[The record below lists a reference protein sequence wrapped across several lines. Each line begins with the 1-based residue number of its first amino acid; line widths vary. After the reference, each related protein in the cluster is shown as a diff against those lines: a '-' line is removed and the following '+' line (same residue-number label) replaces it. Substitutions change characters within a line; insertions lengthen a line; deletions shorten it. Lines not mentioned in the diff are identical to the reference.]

1 MSAPKAPDPAKTA
14 AAQTESNKA
23 TAVTQYGLNA
33 TNQITPYGNLNYS
46 QNGTWSD
53 GTPRFTA
60 TQTLSP
66 EQQQLYNQQ
75 TQLGSKLNNLAIGQ
89 TDRLNGVLSQPI
101 NLPSGKF
108 DLNNSATESRL
119 MELGRARLDPIIAQR
134 EKSTEAELLNKGVR
148 PGTEAY
154 RRATTAVDQQTNDA
168 YNQLLLTGRQQ
179 ASNEQLTERQQQIQ
193 ESLTARNQPINEI
206 SALMSG
212 GQVQAPNFVN
222 TPQPG
227 VNGTDVAGITN
238 NAYNQNMQA
247 YQSKMSGLLG
257 LGTALGGWVFSDI
270 RLKSNIDR
278 VGMHRLGIGVY
289 DYDIFG
295 RRERGVMAHEVAD
308 VMPEAVRKNG
318 DFYQVNYSMIGGV

>member
-33 TNQITPYGNLNYS
+33 TNQVTPYGNLNYT
-46 QNGTWSD
+46 QNGAWSD

-66 EQQQLYNQQ
+66 EQQKLYQQQ
-75 TQLGSKLNNLAIGQ
+75 TQLGGKLNDLAIGQ
-89 TDRLNGVLSQPI
+89 TDRLSGVLSQPV
-101 NLPSGKF
+101 
-108 DLNNSATESRL
+108 DLSNEATESRL
-119 MELGRARLDPIIAQR
+119 MELGRARLDPLIDQR
-134 EKSTEAELLNKGVR
+134 KKSTEAELINKGVR

-168 YNQLLLTGRQQ
+168 YTQLLLSGRGQ
-179 ASNEQLTERQQQIQ
+179 SVQ
-193 ESLTARNQPINEI
+193 EALAERNQPINEI
-206 SALMSG
+206 SALMGG
-212 GQVQAPNFVN
+212 GQVQSPSFVN
-222 TPQPG
+222 TPTPG

-247 YQSKMSGLLG
+247 SQSKMSGLLG
-257 LGTALGGWVFSDI
+257 LGTALGGWAFSDA
-270 RLKSNIDR
+270 RLKSNIER
-278 VGMHRLGIGVY
+278 VGTHRLGIGVY
-289 DYDIFG
+289 DYDIAG
-295 RRERGVMAHEVAD
+295 RRERGVMAHEVAE
-308 VMPEAVRKNG
+308 VMPEAVRKQG

>member
-33 TNQITPYGNLNYS
+33 TNQYTPYGNLTYS

-60 TQTLSP
+60 TTSLSP
-66 EQQQLYNQQ
+66 EQQKLYQQQ

-89 TDRLNGVLSQPI
+89 TDRLAGVLSQPI
-101 NLPSGKF
+101 
-108 DLNNSATESRL
+108 DLSNDATEARL
-119 MELGRARLDPIIAQR
+119 SELGRARLDPLVAQR
-134 EKSTEAELLNKGVR
+134 KQSTETELINKGVR
-148 PGTEAY
+148 PGTEAWD
-154 RRATTAVDQQTNDA
+154 RAMSAVDQQTNDA
-168 YNQLLLTGRQQ
+168 YNQLFLTGRGQ
-179 ASNEQLTERQQQIQ
+179 AVQ
-193 ESLTARNQPINEI
+193 EALAERNQPINEV

-222 TPQPG
+222 TPTPG

-238 NAYNQNMQA
+238 NAYQQDMQA

-257 LGTALGGWVFSDI
+257 LGTALGGWMFSDE
-270 RLKSNIDR
+270 RLKTDKHK
-278 VGMHRLGIGVY
+278 VGETNDDIGVY
-289 DYDIFG
+289 TYRFKG
-295 RRERGVMAHEVAD
+295 SPMMQMGVMAQEVERK
-308 VMPEAVRKNG
+308 MPDAVRKVG
-318 DFYQVNYSMIGGV
+318 GYRQVNYDKVFS

>member
-1 MSAPKAPDPAKTA
+1 MSAPKAPDPVKTA

-33 TNQITPYGNLNYS
+33 TNQVTPYGNLNYS
-46 QNGTWSD
+46 QNGAWSD

-89 TDRLNGVLSQPI
+89 TDRLNGVLSQPV
-101 NLPSGKF
+101 NLS
-108 DLNNSATESRL
+108 NQATEGRL

-134 EKSTEAELLNKGVR
+134 EKATEAELINKGVR

-154 RRATTAVDQQTNDA
+154 KRATTAVDQQTNDA
-168 YNQLLLTGRQQ
+168 YNQLLLSGRGQ
-179 ASNEQLTERQQQIQ
+179 SVQ
-193 ESLTARNQPINEI
+193 EALAERNQPINEI

-212 GQVQAPNFVN
+212 GQVQAPSFVN

-227 VNGTDVAGITN
+227 VNGTDIALASPTVPITKRCRDI
-238 NAYNQNMQA
+238 
-247 YQSKMSGLLG
+247 SRICL
-257 LGTALGGWVFSDI
+257 VFSASA
-270 RLKSNIDR
+270 RHLAA
-278 VGMHRLGIGVY
+278 G
-289 DYDIFG
+289 
-295 RRERGVMAHEVAD
+295 
-308 VMPEAVRKNG
+308 
-318 DFYQVNYSMIGGV
+318 YSPTCG

>member
-23 TAVTQYGLNA
+23 TAITQYGLNA
-33 TNQITPYGNLNYS
+33 TNQVTPYGNLSYS

-66 EQQQLYNQQ
+66 EQQQLYQQQ

-89 TDRLNGVLSQPI
+89 TDRLSNVLSSPI
-101 NLPSGKF
+101 
-108 DLNNSATESRL
+108 DLSNEATESRL
-119 MELGRARLDPIIAQR
+119 MQLGRARLDPIIAQR
-134 EKSTEAELLNKGVR
+134 QKATEAELLNKGVR

-154 RRATTAVDQQTNDA
+154 RRATEAVNQQTNDA
-168 YNQLLLTGRQQ
+168 YNQLLLTGRGQ
-179 ASNEQLTERQQQIQ
+179 SVQ
-193 ESLTARNQPINEI
+193 EALAERNQPINEI
-206 SALMSG
+206 SALMGG
-212 GQVQAPNFVN
+212 GQVQSPNFVN
-222 TPQPG
+222 TPTPG

-270 RLKSNIDR
+270 RLKSNIER
-278 VGMHRLGIGVY
+278 VGTHKLGIGVY

-295 RRERGVMAHEVAD
+295 KRERGVMAHEVAD
-308 VMPEAVRKNG
+308 VMPQAVRKHG

>member
-23 TAVTQYGLNA
+23 TAITQYGLNA
-33 TNQITPYGNLNYS
+33 TNQITPYGNLTYS

-60 TQTLSP
+60 TTSLSP
-66 EQQQLYNQQ
+66 EQQQLYRQQ

-89 TDRLNGVLSQPI
+89 TDRLSGVLSQPV
-101 NLPSGKF
+101 
-108 DLNNSATESRL
+108 DLSNEATESRL

-134 EKSTEAELLNKGVR
+134 EKATEAELINKGVR

-154 RRATTAVDQQTNDA
+154 KRATDTVNQQTNDA
-168 YNQLLLTGRQQ
+168 YNQLLLTGRGQ
-179 ASNEQLTERQQQIQ
+179 AVQ
-193 ESLTARNQPINEI
+193 EALAERNQPINEI
-206 SALMSG
+206 SALMGG
-212 GQVQAPNFVN
+212 GQVQTPSFVN
-222 TPQPG
+222 TPTPG

-257 LGTALGGWVFSDI
+257 LGTALGGWVFSDE
-270 RLKSNIDR
+270 RLKTDKEKIGETSDD
-278 VGMHRLGIGVY
+278 IGVY
-289 DYDIFG
+289 KYRYKG
-295 RRERGVMAHEVAD
+295 SPMMQVGVMAQEVERKK
-308 VMPEAVRKNG
+308 PEAVRKVG
-318 DFYQVNYSMIGGV
+318 GYRQVNYDMIGGA

>member
-23 TAVTQYGLNA
+23 TAITQYGLNA
-33 TNQITPYGNLNYS
+33 TNQVTPYGNLSYS

-66 EQQQLYNQQ
+66 EQQQLYQQQ

-89 TDRLNGVLSQPI
+89 TDRLNSVLSSPI
-101 NLPSGKF
+101 NLS
-108 DLNNSATESRL
+108 NEATESRL
-119 MELGRARLDPIIAQR
+119 MQLGRARLDPLIAQR
-134 EKSTEAELLNKGVR
+134 KKSAETELINKGVR
-148 PGTEAY
+148 PGTEAWD
-154 RRATTAVDQQTNDA
+154 RGIAAVDQQTNDA
-168 YNQLLLTGRQQ
+168 YNQLLLTGRGQ
-179 ASNEQLTERQQQIQ
+179 SVQ
-193 ESLTARNQPINEI
+193 EALAERNQPINEI
-206 SALMSG
+206 SALMGG
-212 GQVQAPNFVN
+212 GQVQSPNFVN
-222 TPQPG
+222 TPTPG

-257 LGTALGGWVFSDI
+257 LGTALGGWVFSDV
-270 RLKSNIDR
+270 RLKSNIER
-278 VGMHRLGIGVY
+278 VGTHKLGIGVY

-295 RRERGVMAHEVAD
+295 KRERGVMAHEVAD
-308 VMPEAVRKNG
+308 VMPEAVRKHG

>member
-23 TAVTQYGLNA
+23 TAISQYGLNA
-33 TNQITPYGNLNYS
+33 TNQVTPYGNLSYS
-46 QNGTWSD
+46 QNGSWSD

-66 EQQQLYNQQ
+66 EQQQLYQQQ
-75 TQLGSKLNNLAIGQ
+75 TQLGSKLNDLAIGQ
-89 TDRLNGVLSQPI
+89 TDRLSGVLSSPI
-101 NLPSGKF
+101 
-108 DLNNSATESRL
+108 DLSNEATESRL
-119 MELGRARLDPIIAQR
+119 MELGRARLDPIIDQR
-134 EKSTEAELLNKGVR
+134 KKSTEAELLNKGIR

-154 RRATTAVDQQTNDA
+154 NRATTAVDQQTNDA
-168 YNQLLLTGRQQ
+168 YNQLLLSGRGQ
-179 ASNEQLTERQQQIQ
+179 SVQ
-193 ESLTARNQPINEI
+193 EALAERNQPINEI
-206 SALMSG
+206 SALMGG
-212 GQVQAPNFVN
+212 GQVQSPSFVN
-222 TPQPG
+222 TPTPG

-257 LGTALGGWVFSDI
+257 LGTALGGWVFSDA
-270 RLKSNIDR
+270 RLKSNVER
-278 VGMHRLGIGVY
+278 VGTHRLGIGIY

>member
-23 TAVTQYGLNA
+23 TAITQYGLNA
-33 TNQITPYGNLNYS
+33 TNQVTPYGNLSYS

-66 EQQQLYNQQ
+66 EQQQLYQQQ

-89 TDRLNGVLSQPI
+89 TDRLSNVLSSPI
-101 NLPSGKF
+101 
-108 DLNNSATESRL
+108 DLSNEATESRL
-119 MELGRARLDPIIAQR
+119 MQLGRARLDPIIAQR
-134 EKSTEAELLNKGVR
+134 QKATEAELLNKGVR

-154 RRATTAVDQQTNDA
+154 RRATEAVNQQTNDA
-168 YNQLLLTGRQQ
+168 YNQLLLTGRGQ
-179 ASNEQLTERQQQIQ
+179 SVQ
-193 ESLTARNQPINEI
+193 EALAERNQPINEI
-206 SALMSG
+206 SALMGG
-212 GQVQAPNFVN
+212 GQVQSPNFVN
-222 TPQPG
+222 TPTPG

-257 LGTALGGWVFSDI
+257 LGTALGGWVFSDV
-270 RLKSNIDR
+270 RLKSNIER
-278 VGMHRLGIGVY
+278 VGTHKLGIGVY

-295 RRERGVMAHEVAD
+295 KRERGVMAHEVAD
-308 VMPEAVRKNG
+308 VMPEAVRKHG

>member
-33 TNQITPYGNLNYS
+33 TNQVTPYGNLNYS

-60 TQTLSP
+60 TQSLSP

-89 TDRLNGVLSQPI
+89 TDRLNGVLSQPV
-101 NLPSGKF
+101 NLS
-108 DLNNSATESRL
+108 NEATESRL

-154 RRATTAVDQQTNDA
+154 RRATEAVGQQTNDA
-168 YNQLLLTGRQQ
+168 YNQLLLQGRGQ
-179 ASNEQLTERQQQIQ
+179 SVQ
-193 ESLTARNQPINEI
+193 EALAERNQPINEI
-206 SALMSG
+206 SALMGG

-222 TPQPG
+222 TPSPG

-238 NAYNQNMQA
+238 NAYNQNMQG

-257 LGTALGGWVFSDI
+257 LGTALGGWVFSDA
-270 RLKSNIDR
+270 RLKSNIKR
-278 VGMHRLGIGVY
+278 VGTHRLGIGVY

-295 RRERGVMAHEVAD
+295 TRERGVMAHEVAD
-308 VMPEAVRKNG
+308 VMPEAVRKHG

>member
-23 TAVTQYGLNA
+23 TAITQYGLNA
-33 TNQITPYGNLNYS
+33 TNQVTPYGNLNYT

-66 EQQQLYNQQ
+66 EQQKLYQQQ
-75 TQLGSKLNNLAIGQ
+75 TQLGGKLNNLAIGQ
-89 TDRLNGVLSQPI
+89 TDRLSGVLSQPV
-101 NLPSGKF
+101 
-108 DLNNSATESRL
+108 DLSNEATESRL
-119 MELGRARLDPIIAQR
+119 MELGRARLDPLVAQR
-134 EKSTEAELLNKGVR
+134 KAASETELINKGLR
-148 PGTEAY
+148 PGTKAWDN
-154 RRATTAVDQQTNDA
+154 ATNRVDQQTNDA
-168 YNQLLLTGRQQ
+168 YNSLLLSGRGQ
-179 ASNEQLTERQQQIQ
+179 AVQ
-193 ESLTARNQPINEI
+193 EALAERNQPINEI

-212 GQVQAPNFVN
+212 GQVTTPSFVN
-222 TPQPG
+222 TPTPG

-257 LGTALGGWVFSDI
+257 LGTALGGWVFSDA
-270 RLKSNIDR
+270 RLKSKVVR
-278 VGMHRLGIGVY
+278 VGTHDLGIGLY
-289 DYDIFG
+289 EYDIAG
-295 RRERGVMAHEVAD
+295 RRQRGVMAHEVAE

-318 DFYQVNYSMIGGV
+318 DFYQVNYDMIGGA

>member
-1 MSAPKAPDPAKTA
+1 MSAPKAPDPTKTA

-23 TAVTQYGLNA
+23 TAITQYGLNA
-33 TNQITPYGNLNYS
+33 TNQVTPYGNLNYT

-89 TDRLNGVLSQPI
+89 TDRLSGVLSKPV
-101 NLPSGKF
+101 NLS
-108 DLNNSATESRL
+108 NEATEGRL
-119 MELGRARLDPIIAQR
+119 MELGRKRLDPVIAQR
-134 EKSTEAELLNKGVR
+134 QQSTEAELLNKGVR

-154 RRATTAVDQQTNDA
+154 KRAMTAVDQQTNDA
-168 YNQLLLTGRQQ
+168 YNQLLLTGRGQ
-179 ASNEQLTERQQQIQ
+179 SVQ
-193 ESLTARNQPINEI
+193 EALAERNQPINEI
-206 SALMSG
+206 SALMGG
-212 GQVQAPNFVN
+212 GQVQTPSFVN

-278 VGMHRLGIGVY
+278 VGTHRLGIGVY
-289 DYDIFG
+289 NYDIFG

>member
-1 MSAPKAPDPAKTA
+1 MSAPKAPDPEKTA

-23 TAVTQYGLNA
+23 TAITQYGLNA
-33 TNQITPYGNLNYS
+33 TNQVTPYGNLNYT

-89 TDRLNGVLSQPI
+89 TDRLSGVLSKPV
-101 NLPSGKF
+101 NLS
-108 DLNNSATESRL
+108 NEATEGRL
-119 MELGRARLDPIIAQR
+119 MELGRKRLDPVIAQR
-134 EKSTEAELLNKGVR
+134 QQSTEAELLNKGVR

-154 RRATTAVDQQTNDA
+154 KRAMTAVDQQTNDA
-168 YNQLLLTGRQQ
+168 YNQLLLTGRGQ
-179 ASNEQLTERQQQIQ
+179 SVQ
-193 ESLTARNQPINEI
+193 EALAERNQPINEI
-206 SALMSG
+206 SALMGG
-212 GQVQAPNFVN
+212 GQVQTPSFVN

-278 VGMHRLGIGVY
+278 VGTHRLGIGVY

>member
-23 TAVTQYGLNA
+23 TAITQYGLNA
-33 TNQITPYGNLNYS
+33 TDQVTPYGNLNYT

-66 EQQQLYNQQ
+66 EQQQLYRQQ

-89 TDRLNGVLSQPI
+89 TDRLNSVLSKPV
-101 NLPSGKF
+101 NLS
-108 DLNNSATESRL
+108 NEATESRL

-134 EKSTEAELLNKGVR
+134 EKATEAELINKGLR
-148 PGTEAY
+148 PGTEAWN
-154 RRATTAVDQQTNDA
+154 RAITTVNQQTNDA
-168 YNQLLLTGRQQ
+168 YNQLLLTGRGQ
-179 ASNEQLTERQQQIQ
+179 SVQ
-193 ESLTARNQPINEI
+193 EALAERNQPINEI
-206 SALMSG
+206 SALMGG
-212 GQVQAPNFVN
+212 GQVQTPSFVN
-222 TPQPG
+222 TPTPG

-270 RLKSNIDR
+270 RLKSNIER
-278 VGMHRLGIGVY
+278 VGDHSLGIGVY
-289 DYDIFG
+289 EYDIGG
-295 RRERGVMAHEVAD
+295 RRERGVMAHEVAE
-308 VMPEAVRKNG
+308 VMPAAVRRNG
-318 DFYQVNYSMIGGV
+318 EFYQVNYSMIGGV

>member
-23 TAVTQYGLNA
+23 TAITQYGLNA
-33 TNQITPYGNLNYS
+33 TNQVTPYGNLTYT

-66 EQQQLYNQQ
+66 EQKVLYDQQ
-75 TQLGSKLNNLAIGQ
+75 TQLGSKMNNLAIGQ
-89 TDRLNGVLSQPI
+89 TDRLQNVLSSPI
-101 NLPSGKF
+101 
-108 DLNNSATESRL
+108 DLSNEATESRL
-119 MELGRARLDPIIAQR
+119 MELGRARLDPIVAQR
-134 EKSTEAELLNKGVR
+134 QKATEAELINKGVR

-154 RRATTAVDQQTNDA
+154 RRATEAVNQQTNDA
-168 YNQLLLTGRQQ
+168 YNQLLLTGRGQ
-179 ASNEQLTERQQQIQ
+179 AVQ
-193 ESLTARNQPINEI
+193 EALAERNQPINEI
-206 SALMSG
+206 SALMGG
-212 GQVQAPNFVN
+212 GQVQTPSFVN
-222 TPQPG
+222 TPTPG

-270 RLKSNIDR
+270 RLKSNIER
-278 VGMHRLGIGVY
+278 VGAHPLGIGVY
-289 DYDIFG
+289 EYDIGG
-295 RRERGVMAHEVAD
+295 RRERGVMAHEVAE
-308 VMPEAVRKNG
+308 VMPAAVRRNG

>member
-1 MSAPKAPDPAKTA
+1 M
-14 AAQTESNKA
+14 
-23 TAVTQYGLNA
+23 
-33 TNQITPYGNLNYS
+33 TPYGNLNYS

-60 TQTLSP
+60 TQSLSP

-89 TDRLNGVLSQPI
+89 TDRLNGVLSKPV
-101 NLPSGKF
+101 NLS
-108 DLNNSATESRL
+108 NEATESRL
-119 MELGRARLDPIIAQR
+119 MQLGRARLDPIIAQR

-154 RRATTAVDQQTNDA
+154 RRATEAVDQQTNDA
-168 YNQLLLTGRQQ
+168 YNQLLLQGRGQ
-179 ASNEQLTERQQQIQ
+179 SVQ
-193 ESLTARNQPINEI
+193 EALAERNQPINEI
-206 SALMSG
+206 SALMGG

-222 TPQPG
+222 TPSPG

-257 LGTALGGWVFSDI
+257 LGTALGGWVFSDA
-270 RLKSNIDR
+270 RLKSNIQR
-278 VGMHRLGIGVY
+278 VGTHRLGIGVY

-295 RRERGVMAHEVAD
+295 SRERGVMAHEVAD
-308 VMPEAVRKNG
+308 VMPEAVRKHG

>member
-33 TNQITPYGNLNYS
+33 TNQVTPYGNLSYS
-46 QNGTWSD
+46 QSGTWSD

-75 TQLGSKLNNLAIGQ
+75 TQLGSKMNDLAIGQ
-89 TDRLNGVLSQPI
+89 TDRLSNVLSQPV
-101 NLPSGKF
+101 
-108 DLNNSATESRL
+108 DLSNNATESRL

-154 RRATTAVDQQTNDA
+154 RRATEAVNQQTNDA
-168 YNQLLLTGRQQ
+168 YNQLLLSGRGQ
-179 ASNEQLTERQQQIQ
+179 SVQ
-193 ESLTARNQPINEI
+193 EALAERNQPINEI
-206 SALMSG
+206 SALMGG
-212 GQVQAPNFVN
+212 GQVQSPNFVN
-222 TPQPG
+222 TPTPG

-257 LGTALGGWVFSDI
+257 LGTALGGWVFSDA
-270 RLKSNIDR
+270 RLKSNVER
-278 VGMHRLGIGVY
+278 VGTHPLGIGVY
-289 DYDIFG
+289 EYDIFG
-295 RRERGVMAHEVAD
+295 RRQRGVMAHEVAE
-308 VMPEAVRKNG
+308 VMPAAVRRNG
-318 DFYQVNYSMIGGV
+318 EFHQVNYSMIGGV

>member
-1 MSAPKAPDPAKTA
+1 LSAPKAPDPAKTA

-23 TAVTQYGLNA
+23 TAITQYGLNA
-33 TNQITPYGNLNYS
+33 TNQVTPYGNLTYT

-66 EQQQLYNQQ
+66 EQKTLYDQQ
-75 TQLGSKLNNLAIGQ
+75 TQLGSKMNNLAIGQ
-89 TDRLNGVLSQPI
+89 TDRLQNVLSTPV
-101 NLPSGKF
+101 
-108 DLNNSATESRL
+108 DLSNEATESRL
-119 MELGRARLDPIIAQR
+119 MELGRARLDPIVEQR
-134 EKSTEAELLNKGVR
+134 RKTTETELINKGLR
-148 PGTEAY
+148 PGTEAWE
-154 RRATTAVDQQTNDA
+154 RAMSTVNQQTNDA
-168 YNQLLLTGRQQ
+168 YNQLLLSGRGQ
-179 ASNEQLTERQQQIQ
+179 AVQ
-193 ESLTARNQPINEI
+193 EALAERNQPINEI
-206 SALMSG
+206 SALMGG
-212 GQVQAPNFVN
+212 GQVQTPSFVN
-222 TPQPG
+222 TPTPG

-278 VGMHRLGIGVY
+278 VGDHPLGIGVY
-289 DYDIFG
+289 EYDIAG
-295 RRERGVMAHEVAD
+295 RRERGVMAHEVAE
-308 VMPEAVRKNG
+308 VMPAAVRKNG

>member
-33 TNQITPYGNLNYS
+33 TNQVTPYGNLNYTQS
-46 QNGTWSD
+46 GSWSD
-53 GTPRFTA
+53 GTPHFTA

-66 EQQQLYNQQ
+66 EQKQLYDQQ

-89 TDRLNGVLSQPI
+89 TDRLSGVLSSPV
-101 NLPSGKF
+101 
-108 DLNNSATESRL
+108 DLSNEATESRL
-119 MELGRARLDPIIAQR
+119 MELGRSRLDPIIDQR
-134 EKSTEAELLNKGVR
+134 KKSTEAELLNKGIR

-154 RRATTAVDQQTNDA
+154 KRANTAVDQQTNDA
-168 YNQLLLTGRQQ
+168 YNQLLLSGRGQ
-179 ASNEQLTERQQQIQ
+179 SVQ
-193 ESLTARNQPINEI
+193 EALAERNQPINEI
-206 SALMSG
+206 SALMGG
-212 GQVQAPNFVN
+212 GQVQSPSFVN

-257 LGTALGGWVFSDI
+257 LGTALGGWVFSDA
-270 RLKSNIDR
+270 RLKSNIER
-278 VGMHRLGIGVY
+278 VGTHRLGIGIY
-289 DYDIFG
+289 DYDIAG
-295 RRERGVMAHEVAD
+295 RRERGVMAHEVAN

-318 DFYQVNYSMIGGV
+318 DFYQVNYLMIGGV

>member
-33 TNQITPYGNLNYS
+33 TNQITPYGNLSYS

-66 EQQQLYNQQ
+66 EQQQLYKQQ
-75 TQLGSKLNNLAIGQ
+75 TELGSKMNNLAIGQ
-89 TDRLNGVLSQPI
+89 TDRLNNVLSQPV
-101 NLPSGKF
+101 NLS
-108 DLNNSATESRL
+108 NEATESRL
-119 MELGRARLDPIIAQR
+119 MELGRSRLDPIIAQR
-134 EKSTEAELLNKGVR
+134 QKSTEAELLNKGVR

-154 RRATTAVDQQTNDA
+154 RRATEAVNQQTNDA
-168 YNQLLLTGRQQ
+168 YNQLLLSGRGQ
-179 ASNEQLTERQQQIQ
+179 AVQ
-193 ESLTARNQPINEI
+193 EALAERNQPINEI
-206 SALMSG
+206 SALMGG
-212 GQVQAPNFVN
+212 GQVQSPSFVN
-222 TPQPG
+222 TPTPG

-257 LGTALGGWVFSDI
+257 LGTALGGWVFSDA
-270 RLKSNIDR
+270 RLKSNVER
-278 VGMHRLGIGVY
+278 VGTHPLGIGVY
-289 DYDIFG
+289 KYDIFG
-295 RRERGVMAHEVAD
+295 HRERGVMAHEVAD
-308 VMPEAVRKNG
+308 VMPAAVRKNG
-318 DFYQVNYSMIGGV
+318 EFYQVNYSMIGGV